1 MEKNSAVSSSSA
13 SMSRRNLLRGAVAV
27 VGGSLAASSILPLSA
42 NSQTD
47 ACLKYKCC
55 VSQTGYVW
63 RIDVLPAMRSDFRA
77 NFANLDRFNKGL
89 PDSAR
94 FVAVYET
101 TIGRRDEPPFQVWFA
116 VDSLAEFEK
125 LASAEG
131 IVQFHKE
138 LDKYIDPNFRPT
150 NEFVTRLKPS
160 ST

>member
-1 MEKNSAVSSSSA
+1 MEKNSEVSSSSA
-13 SMSRRNLLRGAVAV
+13 SMSRRNLLRGAVGV
-27 VGGSLAASSILPLSA
+27 VGGSLAASSIFPLSA

-47 ACLKYKCC
+47 PCLKCC

-63 RIDVLPAMRSDFRA
+63 RIDVLPAMRSDFRT

-89 PDSAR
+89 PDGVR

-101 TIGRRDEPPFQVWFA
+101 TIGRRDEPPFQIWFA
-116 VDSLAEFEK
+116 VGSLAEFEK